1 MSSIEFQPL
10 PIPPQDFPQA
20 EAERDTLVAALRERG
35 VRYLAPSDPQAEDSA
50 ALAPQELIADLA
62 AQADAR
68 LRLSLIPLFIL
79 HPDWADL
86 APRAAAQLDEPAQT
100 ELMACYM
107 AAVYLQRQWNIRLG
121 LYLPAV
127 SLLPDWF
134 SERMGLPSPEERHG
148 KVGLYMLADW
158 HAARSPYPFNWLASY
173 QRVMEQ
179 LFNQLKQEARQRE
192 HASIR

>member
-1 MSSIEFQPL
+1 MTAVEETSLSPVETKVG
-10 PIPPQDFPQA
+10 
-20 EAERDTLVAALRERG
+20 RDTLVAALRERG
-35 VRYLAPSDPQAEDSA
+35 IRYLAPSDAQAGDAA
-50 ALAPQELIADLA
+50 ALAPQELIAHLA

-100 ELMACYM
+100 ELMACYT

-127 SLLPDWF
+127 SSLPDWF
-134 SERMGLPSPEERHG
+134 SERMGLPSPDERHG
-148 KVGLYMLADW
+148 KVGLYALADW
-158 HAARSPYPFNWLASY
+158 HAAHSPYPFNWLASY
-173 QRVMEQ
+173 RRVMEQ
-179 LFNQLKQEARQRE
+179 LFDQLKQEARQRE
-192 HASIR
+192 HTSPR

>member
-1 MSSIEFQPL
+1 MHTQDSPL
-10 PIPPQDFPQA
+10 A
-20 EAERDTLVAALRERG
+20 EAERDMLVAALRERG
-35 VRYLAPSDPQAEDSA
+35 IRYLAPSDPQAGDAA

-62 AQADAR
+62 AQTDTR

-79 HPDWADL
+79 YPEWSDL
-86 APRAAAQLDEPAQT
+86 VPRAAAQLDGPVQT
-100 ELMACYM
+100 ELMACYT

-127 SLLPDWF
+127 SALPDWF

-148 KVGLYMLADW
+148 KVGLHALADW
-158 HAARSPYPFNWLASY
+158 HAAHSPYPFNWLASY

-179 LFNQLKQEARQRE
+179 LFDQLKQEARQRE
-192 HASIR
+192 HASPR